1 MAVTIQLYNH
11 TTLRFANG
19 ANAAT
24 DTYKVALLNSSS
36 SFVASHT
43 AASNVMTGVEV
54 YGNGWTQGGET
65 LTNVTIS
72 TVTTNDAMFDADDI
86 SVTATGGPIGP
97 AYNAVLINA
106 TDANSPP
113 VAYINFGE
121 AKQADVGTPFKI
133 NWNAAGI
140 ITFTYT

>member
-1 MAVTIQLYNH
+1 MAVTMQLYNH
-11 TTLRFANG
+11 TTRRFADG
-19 ANAAT
+19 SNAAA
-24 DTYKVALLNSSS
+24 DVYKVALLNSSS

-43 AASNVMTGVEV
+43 AASNVISTYEV

-65 LTNVTIS
+65 LASVAIS
-72 TVTTNDAMFDADDI
+72 TTTTNDAMFDADDI
-86 SVTATGGPIGP
+86 SVTATGGAIGP
-97 AYNAVLINA
+97 AYNAVLIN
-106 TDANSPP
+106 TSDANSPP
-113 VAYINFGE
+113 VAYISFGE